1 MSSEVQVTC
10 GVLETMV
17 ESGDEG
23 WKNVEGVIINAD
35 NAPQGIKEGRMYD
48 SSSSMGQ
55 HKPWE
60 RWSATWPES
69 SIVCYI
75 RLS

>member
-48 SSSSMGQ
+48 SSSSSSSMGQ
-55 HKPWE
+55 PKPWK
-60 RWSATWPES
+60 RWSAT
-69 SIVCYI
+69 
-75 RLS
+75 